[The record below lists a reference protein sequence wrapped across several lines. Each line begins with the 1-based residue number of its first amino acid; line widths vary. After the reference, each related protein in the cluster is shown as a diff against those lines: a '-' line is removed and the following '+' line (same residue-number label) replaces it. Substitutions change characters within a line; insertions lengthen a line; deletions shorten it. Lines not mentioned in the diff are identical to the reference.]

1 MPNQRH
7 NSTADAVEALSVAAG
22 SRKLADLR
30 GYPSGNN
37 GIDFHGAICDTFGV
51 EAAPAAPH
59 RRPQRVCS
67 PSAPQFNFKT
77 MKKSNNNDLAEEL
90 TPIRGS
96 FEPNAVI
103 GFWTDITGRSRG
115 FATREEALAFIET
128 RRPAASGGPAESY
141 LVNPAVAMSCHM
153 AHASAQP
160 MRLPH
165 ASEVR
170 GDFDRSDD

>member
-1 MPNQRH
+1 
-7 NSTADAVEALSVAAG
+7 
-22 SRKLADLR
+22 
-30 GYPSGNN
+30 
-37 GIDFHGAICDTFGV
+37 
-51 EAAPAAPH
+51 
-59 RRPQRVCS
+59 
-67 PSAPQFNFKT
+67 
-77 MKKSNNNDLAEEL
+77 MKNSNNNDLVALAEEHEKL

-153 AHASAQP
+153 AHASARP

>member
-1 MPNQRH
+1 
-7 NSTADAVEALSVAAG
+7 
-22 SRKLADLR
+22 
-30 GYPSGNN
+30 
-37 GIDFHGAICDTFGV
+37 
-51 EAAPAAPH
+51 
-59 RRPQRVCS
+59 
-67 PSAPQFNFKT
+67 
-77 MKKSNNNDLAEEL
+77 MKKSNNNDLAEEHERL

-153 AHASAQP
+153 AHASARWRE
-160 MRLPH
+160 RLEFIKRAGDLRKSGSRKPRNSSNRYAT
-165 ASEVR
+165 ASR
-170 GDFDRSDD
+170 R